1 MTNEN
6 AVKEMLNG
14 INMGMISI
22 DYFEDKIVNQSLRDL
37 VLKQRKDYGKLKDHI
52 RQDYPEIE
60 DVLKHQFMVETMLSF
75 KTVMSDDKKIAKMMV
90 EGCNQGI
97 MTMNKLINEG
107 QLDEQVLS
115 HIRTLIDLSH
125 EYLKQFKPYL

>member
-1 MTNEN
+1 MTNEY

-22 DYFEDKIVNQSLRDL
+22 DYFEDKIVNQSLRNL

-52 RQDYPEIE
+52 RQDYPGIE

-75 KTVMSDDKKIAKMMV
+75 KSVMSDDKKISKMMV

-115 HIRTLIDLSH
+115 HMKTLINLSH
-125 EYLKQFKPYL
+125 DYLEQFKPYL